1 MPDLPIQK
9 ATRLLEKIQGRH
21 RPADMKLMGVP
32 GVLTPLDQNAF
43 RFEMSMAYPGAS
55 AAAHRLN
62 DAGADLAAWPPE
74 PMGELEATLTWDT
87 ALHSL
92 VVPQILTEA

>member
-9 ATRLLEKIQGRH
+9 ATLLLEKIQIH
-21 RPADMKLMGVP
+21 RCPADMKLMGVP
-32 GVLTPLDQNAF
+32 GVLTPLDRNAF

-62 DAGADLAAWPPE
+62 DVGADLKTWPPE
-74 PMGELEATLTWDT
+74 PMGPLEATLTWDT

-92 VVPQILTEA
+92 VVPQLLTEA